1 MYFLLWLYFWIFVS
15 WHTHLRVYAK
25 LLSRCFIFLLS
36 IQNKQVHSLN
46 TESSIIANIFTQ
58 ISFLFVLGYSKIE
71 TPDSVWP
78 ETLHKI
84 PETRDPGP
92 KFFFIFPKFSS
103 DNFENVNSSV
113 LTLCLIK
120 SHYNISCSGEKVR

>member
-1 MYFLLWLYFWIFVS
+1 MHFLLWLHFWIFVP

-92 KFFFIFPKFSS
+92 KFFLFSQ
-103 DNFENVNSSV
+103 NFHQTILRMLIPAF
-113 LTLCLIK
+113 LTLYLIK